1 MCRHRFA
8 VLLTIML
15 LVVPSLIAFPG
26 AVTAAAPTTKTGEI
40 GGVAYKIEVPDSW
53 NGTLVLYSHG
63 IVFPGDPNPALDA
76 PNPATGASLLSQ
88 GYALAGSAY
97 RRTGWAL
104 EDAFVDQP
112 ALLDFF
118 ASQYGTPKRTIAWG
132 TSMGGL
138 ITAGLLQK
146 FPTRFDAGLPMCG
159 LLAGGVAQWNL
170 RLDSMFVLKTLIA
183 PNADLPLVHLTDAA
197 AEAKQFEALITQAQ
211 STPAGRARI
220 AIAAAMWNVPG
231 WFDRLA
237 PEPAA
242 TDYMAREQAQMQW
255 TLASMLPYAFVRHA
269 EVENRAGGNPAWN
282 TGVDYRQLL
291 AGSVDAVEVA
301 ALYKIAGL
309 NLDDDLAM
317 LAQAPR
323 ITNDPQATAYL
334 ARNIIFNGQ
343 LATPVL
349 SLHTIGD
356 GQQPVQQEQ
365 AYADMVNAA
374 GHSDLLRQVFIN
386 RAGHCAF
393 TSGEMVAAFQHLVNR
408 LDTGAWNASGPA
420 DQLLNAAA
428 NALDPSLNTLSGT
441 DNKPVATPPAFVPYQ
456 PTAFLRPF
464 DARSQLPA
472 ALAPIP
478 APTPGPGAPRTGG
491 GREASY
497 IRRLGDG

>member
-1 MCRHRFA
+1 MLRHRFA
-8 VLLTIML
+8 ALLIVVLLIC
-15 LVVPSLIAFPG
+15 PSIIAFPG
-26 AVTAAAPTTKTGEI
+26 AVASAAPAVKTGEI
-40 GGVAYKIEVPDSW
+40 GGVAYKIEVPDPW

-63 IVFPGDPNPALDA
+63 SVFPGDPNPAADA
-76 PNPATGASLLSQ
+76 PNAATGAYLLGQ

-97 RRTGWAL
+97 RRTGWSL
-104 EDAFVDQP
+104 DDAFTDQP

-118 ASQYGTPKRTIAWG
+118 ATQYGAPKRTIAWG
-132 TSMGGL
+132 TSLGGM

-146 FPTRFDAGLPMCG
+146 FPTRFAAGLPMCG
-159 LLAGGVAQWNL
+159 LLGGGVAQWNL

-183 PNADLPLVHLTDAA
+183 PNADLPLVHLTDPAGS
-197 AEAKQFEALITQAQ
+197 AKQAEALINQAQ
-211 STPAGRARI
+211 TTPAGRARI
-220 AIAAAMWNVPG
+220 AFAAAVWNTPG

-242 TDYMAREQAQMQW
+242 TDYAAREQAQLQW
-255 TLASMLPYAFVRHA
+255 TLTSMFPYAFVRHA
-269 EVENRAGGNPAWN
+269 ELESRAGGNPAWN

-291 AGSVDAVEVA
+291 AGSVDAAEVA
-301 ALYKIAGL
+301 ALYQTAGIK
-309 NLDDDLAM
+309 LDDDLTT

-334 ARNIIFNGQ
+334 AQNILYNGQ
-343 LATPVL
+343 IAAPVL

-365 AYADMVNAA
+365 AYADVVNAA
-374 GHSDLLRQVFIN
+374 GHGDLLRQVFIH

-393 TSGEMVAAFQHLVNR
+393 TSGEMIAAFQHLVNR
-408 LDTGAWNASGPA
+408 LDTGAWNASGPT

-428 NALDPSLNTLSGT
+428 NALDPGLNTLSGA
-441 DNKPVATPPAFVPYQ
+441 DNKLVATPAAFAAFQ

-472 ALAPIP
+472 VP
-478 APTPGPGAPRTGG
+478 APNPVPAPAPGPSAPQTGG
-491 GREASY
+491 AY
-497 IRRLGDG
+497 FIRRLGDG